1 MGGCKI
7 FLFEIYYHW
16 YVKVA
21 TPVVPA
27 MPSDTNA
34 NSMSVVPQ
42 LIVDRNR
49 GTTDT
54 EFSFVS
60 DGIAGTTGV
69 ATLTYQW

>member
-1 MGGCKI
+1 MV
-7 FLFEIYYHW
+7 L
-16 YVKVA
+16 
-21 TPVVPA
+21 A

-42 LIVDRNR
+42 LIVDRNH
-49 GTTDT
+49 GTTDM
-54 EFSFVS
+54 EFAFVS